1 MSTIVVAR
9 FDSLASAR
17 SAAHALIA
25 DGFAEEAV
33 SMFHGD
39 SSLGDQGSDG
49 LRGGPELGSVVG
61 RKGAVSVLSAVSALG
76 ALIGTA
82 LFSLP
87 EWSDGMALAAGGAA
101 GGYIGAMLGGLWMVG
116 GLPGQAGGLDS
127 GLFGKAILVTVQVHT
142 AGVPMVTAL
151 LRDAGGV
158 QVTRARGPWQVSEDW
173 DPAPKQAAQP
183 RTWRPVAAARAAAAA
198 RPAAAARRTQW
209 QP

>member
-9 FDSLASAR
+9 FDSIASAR
-17 SAAHALIA
+17 SAAHALVA

-39 SSLGDQGSDG
+39 SSLGDLGEHG

-61 RKGAVSVLSAVSALG
+61 RKGAVSVLAAVSALG
-76 ALIGTA
+76 ALIGAA

-101 GGYIGAMLGGLWMVG
+101 GGYIGALLGGLWMVG

-127 GLFGKAILVTVQVHT
+127 GLFGKAILVAVQVHP

-158 QVTRARGPWQVSEDW
+158 QVDQARGPWQVSEHW
-173 DPAPKQAAQP
+173 APAPKPLAQP
-183 RTWRPVAAARAAAAA
+183 RTWLTVAAARTAGA
-198 RPAAAARRTQW
+198 RPAPAGRRTQW

>member
-17 SAAHALIA
+17 SAAHALVA

-33 SMFHGD
+33 SMFHGE
-39 SSLGDQGSDG
+39 SSVGDAGEHS
-49 LRGGPELGSVVG
+49 LRGGPDLGTAVG
-61 RKGAVSVLSAVSALG
+61 RKGAVSVVAAVSALG

-87 EWSDGMALAAGGAA
+87 QWSDGMALAAGAAA
-101 GGYIGAMLGGLWMVG
+101 GGYLGALLGTLWMVG
-116 GLPGQAGGLDS
+116 ALPGQAGGLNS
-127 GLFGKAILVTVQVHT
+127 GLFGKTILVAVQVHT

-158 QVTRARGPWQVSEDW
+158 HVAQARGPWQVADYW
-173 DPAPKQAAQP
+173 KPAQQP
-183 RTWRPVAAARAAAAA
+183 VEKEKARVWRPVAAV
-198 RPAAAARRTQW
+198 RPAAARRTQW